1 MAQEATRGWFGL
13 IVAAAAFTALPA
25 QSQAQETDAAM
36 EDAAATQDTAA
47 TGQAPMDTAA
57 TGQTQRDTTTTG
69 QTQRDTAG
77 QDTTQWGYPTDTN
90 PDVQNPP
97 GYRGME
103 RPTNV
108 FPPDSARDTTG
119 QRVEGAATG
128 TYGDSAWNDTTGA
141 QQNPPG
147 YRGMERP
154 AGLDTADTGGAAD
167 TGRVDTVEVGRA
179 EAGDTAGTQEEID
192 RYTQRLGELG
202 YKVEK
207 MSKEEKKAWKAKKR
221 SDGTSSSSGA
231 DTTRV
236 GETTPKVPEDS
247 VRRLPSARGDTTG
260 QSGST
265 GADTTGR

>member
-1 MAQEATRGWFGL
+1 MGREATRGWFGL
-13 IVAAAAFTALPA
+13 VLAMAAFTALPA
-25 QSQAQETDAAM
+25 LAQAQETDAAR
-36 EDAAATQDTAA
+36 EDIEDTAATQDTAA
-47 TGQAPMDTAA
+47 TEQAPMDTAA

-69 QTQRDTAG
+69 QTQGDTAG

-103 RPTNV
+103 RP
-108 FPPDSARDTTG
+108 
-119 QRVEGAATG
+119 
-128 TYGDSAWNDTTGA
+128 
-141 QQNPPG
+141 
-147 YRGMERP
+147 

-167 TGRVDTVEVGRA
+167 TGRIDTVEVGRA

-207 MSKEEKKAWKAKKR
+207 MSKEEKKEWKAKRR
-221 SDGTSSSSGA
+221 SGTTSGTSGT

-236 GETTPKVPEDS
+236 GETTPSVAEDS
-247 VRRLPSARGDTTG
+247 VHRLPANRGDTTG
-260 QSGST
+260 QSGAT
-265 GADTTGR
+265 GADTTGQ